1 MRNKKST
8 TLTLAHH
15 SNSAPGRVGG
25 QRSAVGG
32 SAELKASSNRSDAII
47 ADKLTRKFGKFVA
60 VDAISFSVARG
71 EIFGF
76 LGPNGSG
83 KTTTIRMLLGL
94 LHPTSG
100 SASVLGY
107 DIARNADA
115 VKRNVG
121 YMSQKFSLYNDLRV
135 VENLNFYGR
144 AYNVWGKELIE
155 RRQRVLELTE
165 LGGYEH
171 ALTANLAAG
180 YKQRLALATA
190 IIHSPQLVFLD
201 EPTAGVDPVSRRDF
215 WRLLY
220 RLAADGT
227 TIFVTTHYMDEAE
240 QCHRLA
246 FIHNGKIVATGT
258 PNDIKEK
265 QMHGQVVEIDCDTPG
280 RAIEVLRHLENLDE
294 VALYGSLVHVVVAD
308 WAAHRQVVEA
318 SLHAAQVKINSMIV
332 IPPSLEDVFIAR
344 ARS

>member
-1 MRNKKST
+1 MDTAN
-8 TLTLAHH
+8 
-15 SNSAPGRVGG
+15 
-25 QRSAVGG
+25 AV
-32 SAELKASSNRSDAII
+32 I

-60 VDAISFSVARG
+60 VDQISFAVARG

-100 SASVLGY
+100 AATVLGN
-107 DIARNADA
+107 DIVRHADA
-115 VKRNVG
+115 VKRSVG
-121 YMSQKFSLYNDLRV
+121 YMSQKFSLYPDLTV

-144 AYNVWGKELIE
+144 AYNVWGKPLIA
-155 RRQRVLELTE
+155 RRTQVLELVE
-165 LGGYEH
+165 LAGHERE
-171 ALTANLAAG
+171 LTTNLAG
-180 YKQRLALATA
+180 GFKQRLALATA
-190 IIHSPQLVFLD
+190 ILHAPQLLFLD

-220 RLAADGT
+220 RLAGEGT

-246 FIHNGKIVATGT
+246 FIHDGKLVAGGT
-258 PNDIKEK
+258 PHDIKQN
-265 QMHGQVVEIDCDTPG
+265 QMHGNVIEIDCDAPG
-280 RAIEVLRHLENLDE
+280 RALATLRALDNLDE
-294 VALYGSLVHVVVAD
+294 VALYGSLIHVVARD
-308 WAAHRQVVEA
+308 WNAQKPQIENALRAAGVTLN
-318 SLHAAQVKINSMIV
+318 SLLV

>member
-1 MRNKKST
+1 MKDEAGFEFRFHPSSFGRMMLADST
-8 TLTLAHH
+8 
-15 SNSAPGRVGG
+15 N
-25 QRSAVGG
+25 
-32 SAELKASSNRSDAII
+32 AIT
-47 ADKLTRKFGKFVA
+47 ANQLTRKFGKFVA
-60 VDAISFSVARG
+60 VDHISFSVARG

-94 LHPTSG
+94 LRPTSG
-100 SASVLGY
+100 SASVLGH
-107 DIARNADA
+107 DITRHTTA

-121 YMSQKFSLYNDLRV
+121 YMSQKFSLYADLTV
-135 VENLNFYGR
+135 IENLNFYGR
-144 AYNVWGKELIE
+144 AYDVWGKHLVE
-155 RRQRVLELTE
+155 RRRQVLELTE
-165 LGGYEH
+165 LLGYERE
-171 ALTANLAAG
+171 LTANLAGG

-220 RLAADGT
+220 RLASEGT

-246 FIHNGKIVATGT
+246 FIHNGRLVASGT
-258 PNDIKEK
+258 PSDIKEK
-265 QMHGQVVEIDCDTPG
+265 QMRGQVIEIDCDDPR
-280 RAIEVLRHLENLDE
+280 RALETLRAMKDVEE
-294 VALYGSLVHVVVAD
+294 VALYGTLVHVVVPDRATHGRLIED
-308 WAAHRQVVEA
+308 ALAAAH
-318 SLHAAQVKINSMIV
+318 VKINSLLV

>member
-1 MRNKKST
+1 MN
-8 TLTLAHH
+8 
-15 SNSAPGRVGG
+15 
-25 QRSAVGG
+25 
-32 SAELKASSNRSDAII
+32 ELPAIV
-47 ADKLTRKFGKFVA
+47 ADQLTRKFGKFVA
-60 VDAISFSVARG
+60 VNAISFAVARG

-100 SASVLGY
+100 RASVLGY
-107 DIARNADA
+107 DIGRHAHA
-115 VKRNVG
+115 VKRHVG
-121 YMSQKFSLYNDLRV
+121 YMSQKFSLYADLTV
-135 VENLNFYGR
+135 IENLNFYGR
-144 AYNVWGKELIE
+144 AYDVWGKALIA
-155 RRQRVLELTE
+155 RRQQVLALTE
-165 LGGYEH
+165 LVGYERE
-171 ALTANLAAG
+171 LTANLAGG

-201 EPTAGVDPVSRRDF
+201 EPTAGVDPISRRDF

-246 FIHNGKIVATGT
+246 FIHNGRLVASGT
-258 PNDIKEK
+258 PSEIKEQ
-265 QMHGQVVEIDCDTPG
+265 QMRGQVVEIDCADPG
-280 RAIEVLRHLENLDE
+280 RALEILRARQDVEQ
-294 VALYGSLVHVVVAD
+294 VALYGTLVHVVVPSATHCRIIED
-308 WAAHRQVVEA
+308 ALTAAHIT
-318 SLHAAQVKINSMIV
+318 INNLLV

-344 ARS
+344 ARG

>member
-1 MRNKKST
+1 MP
-8 TLTLAHH
+8 AI
-15 SNSAPGRVGG
+15 P
-25 QRSAVGG
+25 
-32 SAELKASSNRSDAII
+32 SDAIV
-47 ADKLTRKFGKFVA
+47 AEKLTRKFGKFVA
-60 VDAISFSVARG
+60 VNAISFSVARG

-83 KTTTIRMLLGL
+83 KTTTIKMLLGL

-100 SASVLGY
+100 TASVLGY
-107 DIARNADA
+107 DIARHADA
-115 VKRNVG
+115 VKRSVG
-121 YMSQKFSLYNDLRV
+121 YMSQKFSLYGDLRV
-135 VENLNFYGR
+135 IENLNFYGR
-144 AYNVWGKELIE
+144 AYDVWGNQLIE

-165 LGGYEH
+165 LVGCEH
-171 ALTANLAAG
+171 ELTANLAGG

-246 FIHNGKIVATGT
+246 FIHNGNIVATGT

-265 QMHGQVVEIDCDTPG
+265 QMHGQVVEIDCDNPG
-280 RAIEVLRHLENLDE
+280 RAIEILRRLENLEE
-294 VALYGSLVHVVVAD
+294 VALYGTLVHVVVPDAGACRSIIE
-308 WAAHRQVVEA
+308 AA
-318 SLHAAQVKINSMIV
+318 LNAARVKTNSMIV

>member
-1 MRNKKST
+1 MD
-8 TLTLAHH
+8 
-15 SNSAPGRVGG
+15 NSAIT
-25 QRSAVGG
+25 
-32 SAELKASSNRSDAII
+32 AEQ
-47 ADKLTRKFGKFVA
+47 LTRKFGNFVA
-60 VDAISFSVARG
+60 VDHISFSVARG

-100 SASVLGY
+100 RATVLGH
-107 DIARNADA
+107 DITRNADA

-121 YMSQKFSLYNDLRV
+121 YMSQKFSLYGDLRV
-135 VENLNFYGR
+135 IENLNFYGR
-144 AYNVWGKELIE
+144 AYGVWGQQLIA
-155 RRQRVLELTE
+155 RRQEVLELVE
-165 LGGYEH
+165 LVGHER
-171 ALTANLAAG
+171 TITNNLAAG

-190 IIHSPQLVFLD
+190 IIHSPPLVFLD

-220 RLAADGT
+220 RLADAGT

-246 FIHNGKIVATGT
+246 FIHNGRIVAMGT
-258 PNDIKEK
+258 PSEIKA
-265 QMHGQVVEIDCDTPG
+265 QMRGQVIEIDCDDPG
-280 RAIEVLRHLENLDE
+280 RAMQILRAMQDLDQ
-294 VALYGSLVHVVVAD
+294 VALYGTLIHVVVPDATL
-308 WAAHRQVVEA
+308 APTIREA
-318 SLHAAQVKINSMIV
+318 LQAENIRVHNLAV

-344 ARS
+344 ARR